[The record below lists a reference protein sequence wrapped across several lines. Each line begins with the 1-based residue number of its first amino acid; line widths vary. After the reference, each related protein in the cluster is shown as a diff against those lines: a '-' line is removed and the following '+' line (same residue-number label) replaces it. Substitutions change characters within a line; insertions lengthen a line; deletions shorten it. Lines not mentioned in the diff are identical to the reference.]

1 MRRRHSTFL
10 LLCSLAAVPQSA
22 AVQERPLAA
31 GYWTRGLIG
40 GGGPSWSRG
49 VPGYGKTE
57 TDIAF
62 VAFHPQLGRFLADH
76 LEMYGEG
83 TLLVCTRPDIAV
95 SGGVAGLGGRYH
107 FWGDRRWTP
116 YVSGAAGLIWTSLT
130 DAVPAIDRAFNF
142 QILYGIGVRM
152 VPPRGS
158 GLMAEFRNHH
168 ISNADTAGENLGIN
182 ARHSLPG
189 CSESCASGLLA
200 HPQPCE
206 PERRDD
212 PAGALDELETRV
224 GRVQD
229 AERPERRRWRGA
241 RHEVETAADGENLWR
256 HPEGE
261 QREHHEHAHDET
273 SPTPRLPGRLHVSAN
288 VMPPMPNC
296 AMFQNWKN
304 SRFSS
309 DDK

>member
-10 LLCSLAAVPQSA
+10 LLCSLATVPQSA
-22 AVQERPLAA
+22 AAQEQPLAA

-62 VAFHPQLGRFLADH
+62 VVFHPQLGRFLTDH

-95 SGGVAGLGGRYH
+95 SGGVAALGGRYH
-107 FWGDRRWTP
+107 FWGDRRCTP

-152 VPPRGS
+152 VPPRGP
-158 GLMAEFRNHH
+158 GLMVEFRNHH
-168 ISNADTAGENLGIN
+168 ISNAGTAGENLGIN
-182 ARHSLPG
+182 AATLI
-189 CSESCASGLLA
+189 
-200 HPQPCE
+200 
-206 PERRDD
+206 
-212 PAGALDELETRV
+212 AG
-224 GRVQD
+224 VQ
-229 AERPERRRWRGA
+229 
-241 RHEVETAADGENLWR
+241 
-256 HPEGE
+256 
-261 QREHHEHAHDET
+261 
-273 SPTPRLPGRLHVSAN
+273 
-288 VMPPMPNC
+288 
-296 AMFQNWKN
+296 
-304 SRFSS
+304 
-309 DDK
+309 